1 MTNIKTYNAISAK
14 GLNYLTTHGY
24 EIDTTEEPKAILL
37 RSQNLHQ
44 ETIADSVRAVVRAGA
59 GFNNI
64 PVDE

>member
-44 ETIADSVRAVVRAGA
+44 EIGRAHV
-59 GFNNI
+59 
-64 PVDE
+64 